1 MSKVFCIYKETG
13 LINLISLV
21 SVFSVVDSEAD
32 ISGDSGET
40 KIKAVWGA
48 IEQTKLNGGIND
60 TDDPVTIALDA
71 ARFAD
76 TTLNVLLIGTEKLLM
91 SAGFGTNSLTA
102 SRAYD
107 GTSIAAHADDAPI
120 YLCYTIKDP
129 AVVALDETG
138 GDEAGWVTFCLDSGG
153 SPDGSYNSHPTPLD
167 LGANLDPADKIAFHR
182 KLIVPASQPAQKK
195 TDILLKTT
203 GTLEEYSVP

>member
-1 MSKVFCIYKETG
+1 MSKVFCLYEDTN
-13 LINLISLV
+13 LVNLITKIAIFTQPDDES
-21 SVFSVVDSEAD
+21 D
-32 ISGDSGET
+32 IDGDAGET
-40 KIKAVWGA
+40 KIKALWGA
-48 IEQTKLNGGIND
+48 IEQTKLNGGINNS
-60 TDDPVTIALDA
+60 DDPVTIAIDA

-76 TTLNVLLIGTEKLLM
+76 TLLNVLLIGTEKLLM

-107 GTSIAAHADDAPI
+107 GTSIASHADDAPI
-120 YLCYTIKDP
+120 YLCYKIKDP

-138 GDEAGWVTFCLDSGG
+138 SDEAGWVAFCLDDGG

-167 LGANLDPADKIAFHR
+167 LGADLDPADKIAFHR
-182 KLIVPASQPAQKK
+182 KLIVPASSPAQKK